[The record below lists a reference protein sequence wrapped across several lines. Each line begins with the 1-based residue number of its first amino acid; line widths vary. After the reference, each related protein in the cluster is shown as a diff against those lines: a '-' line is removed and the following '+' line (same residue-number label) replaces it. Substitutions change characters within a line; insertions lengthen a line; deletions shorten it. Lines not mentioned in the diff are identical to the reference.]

1 MKFVCEKTLLTEAV
15 TNVSRVIPSKSS
27 IPALE
32 GVQIK
37 AAGDKLYLT
46 GYDMESGIKTTIDAN
61 VEADGEIVLI
71 ARLFADMLRKMP
83 GDKVSIEVD
92 EKNLTVIKSGLSE
105 FTILGI
111 PSDEYPELP
120 EIEKAK
126 SINIKQ
132 SVLKSMIDHT
142 LFAVA
147 TTDNTKPVH
156 TGSLFELKENVL
168 NVVSVD
174 GFRLALR
181 REKIGL
187 DENLRFIVPGKILS
201 EISKL
206 LDEESEKDA
215 YLMVSKR
222 HIVFEIGRYSIVSR
236 LLEGEFLDYANSI
249 PSGSVATV
257 MILTR
262 AFIESVDRVSLL
274 ISDRLRSPLRVI
286 FDKDKIKISCSTSI
300 GKSYDEFSCEFTGE
314 KVEMGF
320 NNKYL
325 LDALKAAG
333 TDEVRI
339 EISGPLSPIKILPPK
354 GEEFLFLVLPVRLK
368 NEP

>member
-1 MKFVCEKTLLTEAV
+1 MKFVCNKSSITEAV

-37 AAGDKLYLT
+37 AAGNELKLT
-46 GYDMESGIKTTIDAN
+46 GYDMEAGIKTTIVAN
-61 VEADGEIVLI
+61 VSEEGEIVLS
-71 ARLFADMLRKMP
+71 ARLLADMLRKMA
-83 GDKVSIEVD
+83 GEEVTIETD
-92 EKNLTVIKSGLSE
+92 EKYLTKINSGVTE
-105 FTILGI
+105 FTILGT

-126 SINIKQ
+126 AVSIPQ
-132 SVLKSMIDHT
+132 ETLKSMIDQT

-147 TTDNTKPVH
+147 TTDAKPVH
-156 TGSLFELKENVL
+156 TGSLFELKNDTL

-181 REKIGL
+181 SEKL
-187 DENLRFIVPGKILS
+187 SSEDTMHFVVPGKALS

-206 LDEESEKDA
+206 LSEEEEKTA
-215 YLMVSKR
+215 SLMVSKR
-222 HIVFEIGRYSIVSR
+222 HIVFEIGNYSVVSR
-236 LLEGEFLDYANSI
+236 LLEGEFLDYSNSI
-249 PSGSVATV
+249 PAGKVATV
-257 MILTR
+257 KIATR
-262 AFIESVDRVSLL
+262 SFIESVERVSLL
-274 ISDRLRSPLRVI
+274 ISDRLRSPLRVM
-286 FDKDKIKISCSTSI
+286 FDTGRITISCSTSI
-300 GKSYDEFSCEFTGE
+300 GKSYDELDCDLAGE

-339 EISGPLSPIKILPPK
+339 EISGPLSPIKILPLE
-354 GEEFLFLVLPVRLK
+354 GESFLFLVLPVRLK
-368 NEP
+368 NEA

>member
-1 MKFVCEKTLLTEAV
+1 MKFTCDKSKLTEAV

-37 AAGDKLYLT
+37 ASGGKLNLT
-46 GYDMESGIKTTIDAN
+46 GYDMEAGIKTSIDAI
-61 VEADGEIVLI
+61 VENDGEIVISAKL
-71 ARLFADMLRKMP
+71 LADMLRKMAG
-83 GDKVSIEVD
+83 GDVSIETD
-92 EKNLTVIKSGLSE
+92 DKYLTHIKSADTE
-105 FTILGI
+105 FTILGM
-111 PSDEYPELP
+111 PSEEYPELP

-126 SINIKQ
+126 AVQISQ
-132 SVLKSMIDHT
+132 PALKSMIDQT
-142 LFAVA
+142 IFAVA
-147 TTDNTKPVH
+147 LTDAKPVH
-156 TGSLFELKENVL
+156 TGSLFELKEDVL

-181 REKIGL
+181 SEKL
-187 DENLRFIVPGKILS
+187 KDADNLRFVVPGKILS

-206 LDEESEKDA
+206 LSEDSGEIA
-215 YLMVSKR
+215 SVMVSKR
-222 HIVFEIGRYSIVSR
+222 HIVFEIGNYSVISR
-236 LLEGEFLDYANSI
+236 LLEGDFLDYNNSI

-257 MILTR
+257 KIATR
-262 AFIESVDRVSLL
+262 AFIDSVERVSLL
-274 ISDRLRSPLRVI
+274 ISDRLRSPLRVM
-286 FDKDKIKISCSTSI
+286 FDKKTIEISCSTSI
-300 GKSYDEFSCEFTGE
+300 GKSYDKLSCDLSGE

-339 EISGPLSPIKILPPK
+339 EISGPLSPIKILPPA
-354 GEEFLFLVLPVRLK
+354 GEDFLFLVLPVRLK
-368 NEP
+368 NEA

>member
-1 MKFVCEKTLLTEAV
+1 MKFTCNKSMLTEAV

-37 AAGDKLYLT
+37 AAGGKLNLT
-46 GYDMESGIKTTIDAN
+46 GYDMESGIKTTL
-61 VEADGEIVLI
+61 EAIVQNDGEIVLS
-71 ARLFADMLRKMP
+71 ARLLADMLRKMA
-83 GDKVSIEVD
+83 GDEVSIEAD
-92 EKNLTVIKSGLSE
+92 EKYLTHIKSGVTE
-105 FTILGI
+105 FTILGLS
-111 PSDEYPELP
+111 SDEYPELP

-126 SINIKQ
+126 AVQIPQ
-132 SVLKSMIDHT
+132 STLKSMIDQT

-147 TTDNTKPVH
+147 STDAKPVH
-156 TGSLFELKENVL
+156 TGSLFELKKGVL

-181 REKIGL
+181 SEKL
-187 DENLRFIVPGKILS
+187 KDAEELHFVVPGKVLS

-206 LDEESEKDA
+206 LDEEGENDA
-215 YLMVSKR
+215 SVMVSKR
-222 HIVFEIGRYSIVSR
+222 HILFEIGNYSVVSR
-236 LLEGEFLDYANSI
+236 LLEGEFLDYGNSI
-249 PSGSVATV
+249 PAGSVATV
-257 MILTR
+257 KLATR
-262 AFIESVDRVSLL
+262 SFIESVERVSLL
-274 ISDRLRSPLRVI
+274 ISDRLRSPLRVM
-286 FDKDKIKISCSTSI
+286 FDNNMISINCSTSI
-300 GKSYDEFSCEFTGE
+300 GKSYDELSCEFSGE

-339 EISGPLSPIKILPPK
+339 EISGPLSPIKILPPQ
-354 GEEFLFLVLPVRLK
+354 GEDFLFLVLPVRLK
-368 NEP
+368 NEA